1 MKSLGRSL
9 RARSVA
15 AFMGV
20 ALIATACDVHTPI
33 GPGDLTRL
41 VVTPN
46 ATLAVNGTQQF
57 VAVGTDAE
65 GRVIDITPSWTVV
78 SGGGAIDANS
88 GLFTAGTTPGIYTNT
103 IQATADGQ
111 TGNATVTVTVGAV
124 TSITVTPTPVTVGL
138 GGTQQ
143 YTAIARDAGNNAIAI
158 TPVWSVTAGGGS
170 ISAGGLFT
178 AGVTPGTFTN
188 TVRATS
194 GTVFGTTSVTVSA
207 IAPSAPLVPFGNA
220 ASRGILAGSSVSCV
234 TLGIINADVSVHPGN
249 ASTGFPP
256 CTITGQRNTA
266 DASAL
271 AAQNDLTTAYNQLT
285 LLPCGTTLTTDLGGQ
300 TLQPGVFCSLSSQ
313 GLTGAV
319 SFDALGDPNASF
331 VVRAASTITT
341 ASAVVTLLNGA
352 QAKNIY
358 WVSGSSV
365 TLGVGSAMKGNIV
378 ALTSITLIDNATLI
392 GRALARNGAVTL
404 NNNNVISLP

>member
-1 MKSLGRSL
+1 MISLGRSL
-9 RARSVA
+9 RGRAVA
-15 AFMGV
+15 AFLGV
-20 ALIATACDVHTPI
+20 AVVATACDVHTPI
-33 GPGDLTRL
+33 GPGELTRL

-65 GRVIDITPSWTVV
+65 GRVVDISPSWTVV
-78 SGGGAIDANS
+78 AGGGAIDANS
-88 GLFTAGTTPGIYTNT
+88 GIFTAGTTPGVYTNT

-111 TGNATVTVTVGAV
+111 TGNATVTVSAV
-124 TSITVTPTPVTVGL
+124 
-138 GGTQQ
+138 
-143 YTAIARDAGNNAIAI
+143 
-158 TPVWSVTAGGGS
+158 
-170 ISAGGLFT
+170 
-178 AGVTPGTFTN
+178 
-188 TVRATS
+188 
-194 GTVFGTTSVTVSA
+194 
-207 IAPSAPLVPFGNA
+207 APSAPLVPFGNA
-220 ASRGILAGSSVSCV
+220 ASRGILAGSAVSCV

-249 ASTGFPP
+249 AITGFPP

-271 AAQNDLTTAYNQLT
+271 AAQNDLTTAYNQLM

-300 TLQPGVFCSLSSQ
+300 TLRPGVFCSLSSQ
-313 GLTGAV
+313 GLTGTV

-341 ASAVVTLLNGA
+341 ASAAVTLLNGA